1 MRQHAIASAR
11 SQGAFR
17 PDSTIQGGES
27 SKIVMNGRLSEA
39 QYTYGYRI
47 IVEKSPLR
55 SKPRLT
61 GEQTAQACEMPV
73 DNS

>member
-1 MRQHAIASAR
+1 
-11 SQGAFR
+11 
-17 PDSTIQGGES
+17 
-27 SKIVMNGRLSEA
+27 MNGRLSEA